1 MVESNNAII
10 WDAEEHIQREKNTGW
25 YIGLILIGAI
35 FVALSIWQQWW
46 TFTAL
51 VVLCIISLII
61 YSVRPPRKLHYVLDE
76 KGLKEDNRLFEY
88 KDFKAFGI
96 LNEDNN
102 YSIILIP
109 RKRFSPRVTV
119 FFPKDSGE
127 KIVDAFGM
135 RLPME
140 QIKLDV
146 IDRLVKFLRI

>member
-1 MVESNNAII
+1 MVESNNAIV

-35 FVALSIWQQWW
+35 FVALSVWQQWW

-51 VVLCIISLII
+51 GVLCIISLII
-61 YSVRPPRKLHYVLDE
+61 YSVRPPRKLHYVLNE
-76 KGLKEDNRLFEY
+76 KG
-88 KDFKAFGI
+88 

-109 RKRFSPRVTV
+109 RKRFAPRVTV

-127 KIVDAFGM
+127 KIVDAFGA

-140 QIKLDV
+140 QIKLDA